1 MAFHRVAA
9 IGFAA
14 LFGRRSKVEATLPML
29 PFHLPVLAT
38 SGAITDTGV
47 DGGMAALDYAVL
59 AAYLALVLGI
69 GIYFLLR
76 QTRPDEFF
84 VGDRKMGSVTVGI
97 SVVATDV
104 GGGFSIGL
112 GALGFLLGMSGSWLL
127 FTGLIGAWL
136 AAVLLIPRVKEIGHA
151 KGWMTFPDF
160 LAHRFDGRTRL
171 MAAVVS
177 GAGYAAFV
185 GSQVVA
191 GAALTHAAFGI
202 DITTAVWVVAAV
214 VLLYTAFG
222 GLQAV
227 IYTDTIQWIV
237 LIAGLGLVAVPL
249 AYSAVG
255 GFSELREAV
264 PAGHLSFTSISP
276 ITFLAWMATIV
287 PIWFVANTL
296 YQRIYATRDVK
307 TAKRAWYFAGLL
319 EWPVIALLAVS
330 LGVFARALFPE
341 MTSEQADLALPRL
354 IVEILPV
361 GITGLVIAVYFAAI
375 MSTADSCLLAS
386 VGNLVNDIYEKYLRR
401 GASPKEVLWVGRILA
416 LCLGFLSVLIA
427 LYAENVLSAIFLAYG
442 FMAAG
447 LFVPAIAGLL
457 WKRATAAGAF
467 WSMTVGGGL
476 TILIHIIDLNPFE
489 AYDLGTSEAS
499 ILIALPVACAVMIG
513 VSLLGEPPGM
523 EEKAHMSQ
531 EQSSTGPRPKTGTDE
546 D

>member
-1 MAFHRVAA
+1 
-9 IGFAA
+9 
-14 LFGRRSKVEATLPML
+14 ML
-29 PFHLPVLAT
+29 SLDQPLLA
-38 SGAITDTGV
+38 SLGANG
-47 DGGMAALDYAVL
+47 GGEEELAGMAGLDYVVL
-59 AAYLALVLGI
+59 AAYMALVMGI
-69 GIYFLLR
+69 GVYFLIR
-76 QTRPDEFF
+76 QTRPDEYF
-84 VGDRKMGSVTVGI
+84 VGDRKMGATTVGI

-112 GALGFLLGMSGSWLL
+112 GALGFLMGLSGSWLL
-127 FTGLIGAWL
+127 FTGLIGAWS
-136 AAVLLIPRVKEIGHA
+136 AAVLLIPRVKDLGA
-151 KGWMTFPDF
+151 RKGWMTFPDF

-177 GAGYAAFV
+177 GVGYAAFV

-227 IYTDTIQWIV
+227 IYTDTIQWVV
-237 LIAGLGLVAVPL
+237 LIVGLGFVAVPL
-249 AYSAVG
+249 AFAQVG
-255 GFSELREAV
+255 GLEALREAV
-264 PAGHLSFTSISP
+264 PREHLSFTNIGP
-276 ITFLAWMATIV
+276 MTFLAWMLTII

-296 YQRIYATRDVK
+296 YQRIYATRDLK

-319 EWPVIALLAVS
+319 EWPVIALMAVS

-341 MTSEQADLALPRL
+341 ISEAEADIALPRL

-361 GITGLVIAVYFAAI
+361 GVTGLIIAVYFAAI

-386 VGNLVNDIYEKYLRR
+386 VGNFVNDIYQKYLRR
-401 GASPKEVLWVGRILA
+401 DAGHKEVLWVGRSLA
-416 LCLGFLSVLIA
+416 LVLGLISVLIA

-476 TILIHIIDLNPFE
+476 TILFHIGSVNPFAEHDLNVAE
-489 AYDLGTSEAS
+489 SS
-499 ILIALPVACAVMIG
+499 VILALPVAFLVMIV
-513 VSLLGEPPGM
+513 VSLLGKPPAADEVPQETTQADEPTLG
-523 EEKAHMSQ
+523 
-531 EQSSTGPRPKTGTDE
+531 TGTYE
-546 D
+546 E